1 VQRGVLYFLLPTAAT
16 ILVTVVLLGPGQER
30 APVGGRVLVAG
41 SADRAIRSL
50 RIETV
55 ERGSPFQRHVEIDA
69 LVLKGPDGATLWN
82 GSTGPYGVA
91 EVQLASGLPSGSRVE
106 LQSRGGRV
114 LAEGVIDVPVAAP
127 PEVKEVALA
136 GVQEG
141 ELLVAAEL
149 PTGALVPSLRGSLL
163 VTVTAGKEP
172 VESASL
178 TIRSSSVEPAEAKLE
193 YKGPRTPIDLVVIAP
208 PAVVEIEASGA
219 RGTGKLRVELPTEMG
234 AIGATVS
241 GTSLELVSPSPRD
254 VAFVSFFD
262 ERGRTGGAAVPLEA
276 TPDGFFR
283 GTAQADTDFVA
294 VTVASDPHE
303 TSASTMT
310 WPGPSVTGVASAPK
324 LVQAIDGMPTVMR
337 AEKQRVGRVR
347 TITTVAL
354 SLAAALQIALLI
366 GSRRAA
372 KEQSARIDAES
383 SPSDE
388 NADELDLH
396 SRPTARSTSAFVAA
410 MAGLILLAFAAVLG
424 LVVLR

>member
-1 VQRGVLYFLLPTAAT
+1 MQRGALYFLLPAAAT
-16 ILVTVVLLGPGQER
+16 VLVTVVLLGPGQER

-41 SADRAIRSL
+41 SPDGAIRSL

-55 ERGSPFQRHVEIDA
+55 ERGSPFQRHVELDG
-69 LVLKGPDGATLWN
+69 LVLKGPDGAALWN
-82 GSTGPYGVA
+82 GSSGPYGVA
-91 EVQLASGLPSGSRVE
+91 EVELASELPSGSHIE
-106 LQSRGGRV
+106 LQARGGRV
-114 LAEGVIDVPVAAP
+114 LAEGAIEAPVAAP
-127 PEVKEVALA
+127 PEVKEVALV

-141 ELLVAAEL
+141 ALGVTAEL

-163 VTVTAGKEP
+163 VTVTLGKEP
-172 VESASL
+172 VENATL
-178 TIRSSSVEPAEAKLE
+178 VLHGSSVEPAEAKLE

-219 RGTGKLRVELPTEMG
+219 RGTGKLRVEIPTEMG
-234 AIGATVS
+234 AIGAS
-241 GTSLELVSPSPRD
+241 SDGASLDLVSPSPRD
-254 VAFVSFFD
+254 VAYVSFYD
-262 ERGRTGGAAVPLEA
+262 ERGRIGGVTVPLEA

-283 GTAQADTDFVA
+283 GSAQPGRDFVA
-294 VTVASDPHE
+294 MTVASDPHE
-303 TSASTMT
+303 SSASTMT
-310 WPGPSVTGVASAPK
+310 WPGPSHTGVASAPK
-324 LVQAIDGMPTVMR
+324 LVQALDGMPIVVR

-347 TITTVAL
+347 TITTIAL

-372 KEQSARIDAES
+372 KAESARIDAES
-383 SPSDE
+383 SPSDD
-388 NADELDLH
+388 NADENILH